1 MDLAIFCQYCFLI
14 WRLSEG
20 FLRPGRNEQRFCKSS
35 HQATKSWSNVVLSV
49 RQIQKEFHF
58 AFCGTLV
65 IFCPLR
71 RCLVPAHI
79 RRRRR
84 REQLSALKWNK
95 WNQVIYLS
103 ALAYQ
108 DFLIYDLRKKRSI
121 SVRMSIS
128 RPNDPWLKSF
138 ATSQQTYGILMVYMG
153 LLSFLGTK
161 SSWKNIFL
169 KQNFLGTENF
179 STQVPKQKLLGA
191 KVFQV
196 FSHRIVYSFN
206 KQT

>member
-1 MDLAIFCQYCFLI
+1 
-14 WRLSEG
+14 
-20 FLRPGRNEQRFCKSS
+20 
-35 HQATKSWSNVVLSV
+35 
-49 RQIQKEFHF
+49 
-58 AFCGTLV
+58 
-65 IFCPLR
+65 
-71 RCLVPAHI
+71 
-79 RRRRR
+79 
-84 REQLSALKWNK
+84 
-95 WNQVIYLS
+95 
-103 ALAYQ
+103 
-108 DFLIYDLRKKRSI
+108 
-121 SVRMSIS
+121 
-128 RPNDPWLKSF
+128 
-138 ATSQQTYGILMVYMG
+138 MVYMG